1 MLQKC
6 MHANAP
12 QIQCNSVCLHIQ
24 LHMSFFLCAITM
36 LRVCVCH
43 SAERKIHKH
52 LPLEC
57 KQFVDVRWFGRTFF
71 SKNEFILI
79 FNFSSNKKRIKM
91 VHYLILLPSVVFIL
105 WINMTW
111 GFYSTYTD
119 VIRKA

>member
-1 MLQKC
+1 MYVCKRTP
-6 MHANAP
+6 NS
-12 QIQCNSVCLHIQ
+12 IQFCLPTHTASYV
-24 LHMSFFLCAITM
+24 LFLCAITM
-36 LRVCVCH
+36 VSVCVCH